1 MGHSFS
7 EDEPTTQ
14 KADSPEVKAADQK
27 RAALEVG
34 AADQVATASETETTG
49 QQTTVSGSETA
60 DKQANASEAE
70 SATQKTG
77 SAEAEATTQ
86 KTAPSEAKTAEQHG
100 GNSDLHESQDE
111 VQRPRKKRAQK
122 AALCVGTALLLFGS
136 GMYVGMKN
144 ALNLEL
150 GFPVV
155 SQSEVATGQPMG
167 EQTTELARRL
177 VEATQLIDSQ
187 ALDEHDLET
196 ATKGSIS
203 GLLASLNDDYAHYYT
218 PEDYRQMLE
227 ENQGEFGGIGVVLSE
242 RNGQA
247 YIVSVYDDTPAAKA
261 GLKAGDVIVEVNGVR
276 KEAWSTE
283 DLARAIRA
291 QAGTNVELSWISVA
305 DDGTK
310 SEEKRATLQTAE
322 IHYPVV
328 SSRMDGNI
336 GIITVTKF
344 NNNSQADVAAAV
356 ESLTNQGAQGLILDL
371 RGNPGGPLAQAVA
384 VSSEFISGGTVVEVK
399 TRTSGSQRE
408 NATGKPITNLPLVV
422 LVDRDS
428 ASTAEIVTSA
438 IQDHQRGLI
447 VGELTFGK
455 GSVQIIN
462 DLSFGGGIKFTIA
475 HYVTPDGHEVNNQ
488 GILPDLIVPMDRT
501 RKNNAAEDT
510 QLSAAKNLIGKVIA
524 SGGDLNVD
532 GLSNSPGAQPELTKE
547 AREQRTKDY
556 QEIAKQAQEAER
568 SVYEKLLKAH

>member
-7 EDEPTTQ
+7 EDEPTT
-14 KADSPEVKAADQK
+14 E
-27 RAALEVG
+27 
-34 AADQVATASETETTG
+34 
-49 QQTTVSGSETA
+49 
-60 DKQANASEAE
+60 
-70 SATQKTG
+70 
-77 SAEAEATTQ
+77 
-86 KTAPSEAKTAEQHG
+86 KTAPSEVETIEQPES
-100 GNSDLHESQDE
+100 NHEPEQAQKA
-111 VQRPRKKRAQK
+111 VQSPKKKRAQK
-122 AALCVGTALLLFGS
+122 AVLCAAAALLLFGS

-177 VEATQLIDSQ
+177 IEATQLIDAQ
-187 ALDEHDLET
+187 ALDEHDLDT

-203 GLLASLNDDYAHYYT
+203 GLLASLNDDYAHYYS

-276 KEAWSTE
+276 KETWSTE
-283 DLARAIRA
+283 ELARAIRA

-310 SEEKRATLQTAE
+310 SEEKHATLQTAE

-328 SSRMDGNI
+328 SSRMDGNV

-344 NNNSQADVAAAV
+344 NNNSQADVAAAI

-408 NATGKPITNLPLVV
+408 NATGKPLTNLALVV

-438 IQDHQRGLI
+438 IQDHHRGLI

-455 GSVQIIN
+455 GSVQIIH

-475 HYVTPDGHEVNNQ
+475 HYLTPDGHEVNNQ

-501 RKNNAAEDT
+501 LKSNPSADT
-510 QLSAAKNLIGKVIA
+510 QLSAAHDLVEKVIA
-524 SGGDLNVD
+524 HGGDLDVD
-532 GLSNSPGAQPELTKE
+532 GLSNSPGAQPELTKQ

-556 QEIAKQAQEAER
+556 QEIVKQAQEAER
-568 SVYEKLLKAH
+568 SVYEKLLKSH